1 MDERQAPVSES
12 ELEVLKALWQVG
24 PGTVRVVN
32 AALHEGGRR
41 WAYTTVQTLLQRLE
55 AKGYVAC
62 DRSGQAHIFRA
73 AVSREGLVSK
83 RLRDLADQ
91 LCGGTASPL
100 LLALVEDGRLTS
112 ADVQQLRRLLDR
124 LDPPGLA
131 GRRPR

>member
-12 ELEVLKALWQVG
+12 ELEVLKTLWEVG
-24 PGTVRVVN
+24 PGTVRAVN
-32 AALHEGGRR
+32 AALREGGRR

-62 DRSGQAHIFRA
+62 DRGGSAHVFRA
-73 AVSREGLVSK
+73 AVSREGLVSR

-100 LLALVEDGRLTS
+100 LLALVEDGRLTGE
-112 ADVQQLRRLLDR
+112 DVQQLRRLLDR
-124 LDPPGLA
+124 LDPPG
-131 GRRPR
+131 RRSR